1 MMRTE
6 TRIIPHDEVPDLPS
20 YVRVREKRQLW
31 VGYDPGKLQDP
42 AAVVTLEHLRTGTTT
57 WNVHSH
63 PGRPAT
69 KRQQA
74 TDFYNVRDIIIFENG
89 MAYPDQAVRVAAHMA
104 HPVLAEARAK
114 LVVDTGGVGEAA
126 ADGLERAGLKPHRVT
141 ITGGREFKV
150 DWKEKWTVAPKW
162 RWSTNMDAAIQNR
175 SFKVAAT
182 SRRAIRLLGD
192 T

>member
-1 MMRTE
+1 MLRTE

-63 PGRPAT
+63 LGRPST

-89 MAYPDQAVRVAAHMA
+89 LAYPDQIVRVMAHMSR
-104 HPVLAEARAK
+104 PELDKAK
-114 LVVDTGGVGEAA
+114 L
-126 ADGLERAGLKPHRVT
+126 AGKKN
-141 ITGGREFKV
+141 GRSQ
-150 DWKEKWTVAPKW
+150 KWHW
-162 RWSTNMDAAIQNR
+162 
-175 SFKVAAT
+175 
-182 SRRAIRLLGD
+182 
-192 T
+192 